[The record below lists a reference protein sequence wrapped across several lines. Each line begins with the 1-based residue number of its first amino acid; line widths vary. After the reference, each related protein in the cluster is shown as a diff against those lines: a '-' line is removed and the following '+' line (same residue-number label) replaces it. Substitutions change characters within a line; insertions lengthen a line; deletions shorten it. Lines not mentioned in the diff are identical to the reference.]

1 MPAGPP
7 PTMQQEVSATLRIS
21 SVAGG
26 AGAVGGKLIGLT
38 SRALKLFGAVL
49 RRPDNK
55 RGESLTQRKG
65 AAPEKNERRRRSIGC
80 SHCENRGWYEH
91 HLNFSGVYT

>member
-1 MPAGPP
+1 
-7 PTMQQEVSATLRIS
+7 MQQEVSVTLRIS

-26 AGAVGGKLIGLT
+26 AGVVGGKLIGLT

-49 RRPDNK
+49 RRLDNK

-65 AAPEKNERRRRSIGC
+65 AAPEKTNAPAGRLVVLIIRAGDGMRII
-80 SHCENRGWYEH
+80 
-91 HLNFSGVYT
+91 

>member
-7 PTMQQEVSATLRIS
+7 PTMQQEVSVTVRIS

-26 AGAVGGKLIGLT
+26 AGVVGGKLIGLT

-49 RRPDNK
+49 RRLDNK
-55 RGESLTQRKG
+55 GSESLTQR
-65 AAPEKNERRRRSIGC
+65 
-80 SHCENRGWYEH
+80 RGRPQKKRTPPQ
-91 HLNFSGVYT
+91 VD